1 MHVQYVRNYV
11 HYSLSADMMTF
22 IQLITLNIHRQC
34 CILAKDQWLLHC
46 IYESFR
52 HQSLLLC
59 SCRRMLV
66 QVSSKLSESHLEELK
81 YLIEPEGIP
90 LKDLEEA
97 TSGIKLF
104 QLLEHR
110 GAFSAS
116 SVCYAVL
123 CNTYLLIFVSKEL
136 WSRVMG
142 HGLST
147 CM

>member
-1 MHVQYVRNYV
+1 
-11 HYSLSADMMTF
+11 
-22 IQLITLNIHRQC
+22 
-34 CILAKDQWLLHC
+34 
-46 IYESFR
+46 
-52 HQSLLLC
+52 
-59 SCRRMLV
+59 MLV

-81 YLIEPEGIP
+81 YLIEPERIP

-110 GAFSAS
+110 GASSAS

-123 CNTYLLIFVSKEL
+123 CNTYLSIFVSKEL

-142 HGLST
+142 HGLY
-147 CM
+147 MYVNMYMY